1 MANWETGDEWL
12 TRGSGLLG
20 LMAAGKYLDRQNQY
34 EAAMQNAT
42 NDEERRAAFVS
53 RYANNPQAIMEYDQ
67 LQKRNGI
74 LKQAQQ
80 MYDVFQPGGDPQAQ
94 FAAAQK
100 ILTTGN
106 KILKGGYYEPLLQNN
121 QVFVQQRDPSGKPVG
136 KPVPINQNMVQDA
149 VKTWT
154 NLNLSLA
161 AGDLDGLYKRDSQEL
176 DDALQ
181 VFGDRRAERN
191 LNSILED
198 RRIKQEQGWY
208 DRASR
213 DVDRQLEA
221 KVVDAAGN
229 GGAGKYKDPNVITYK
244 GVEDGFGQTTN
255 VGSLG
260 DGRHVTYQDPKT
272 GDILP
277 MYMSDEERARIAS
290 IREKNPNARL
300 MTVVD
305 NRTGR
310 AMVIEEVEP
319 GVVRMPDGS
328 KRRMG
333 TSASAPQNG
342 ANAIAPQVVRPNIDV
357 PNYGYPEGFR
367 TAVERLGARA
377 PVGAGYALSNSH
389 GTPVQQR
396 QVDATM
402 PKAPAQDKPNTEPS
416 QSSAPS
422 QSVDPSPKGGEGKA
436 QEPKKEPAK
445 AATASKQKKPSWIE
459 RRIAAL
465 SGSAQDENPN
475 EAYWDTSS
483 DVPEPTDTSKEDP
496 ERYQKWKKDSALVR
510 TTDTVKNAGRLWKKN
525 TYDQLV
531 GDAKDAISRRVASQ
545 SAHTQDEPQY
555 DNRNPEEYED
565 PDAIMKTQKAI
576 GAVARRA
583 VEAGANARAN
593 YAGEEPEYS
602 NEDPEA
608 YSGTEGYQA
617 VRTGVKNA
625 IESSARRRAGSTG
638 MPMDYS
644 MEDPEAYNGTD
655 GHQAVRSGVKNAI
668 ETSARRRASTA
679 GAHSEY
685 STENPEEAQDTRG
698 VHRAREELNQT
709 ETMQTVYRTLEAL
722 ESKLQESAN
731 DWVEEKGQKI
741 AKFGKEAGEIPSRIG
756 RGVAISAKAFDEASK
771 RVAGRAR
778 SAVEGAV
785 ESSARRRA
793 AQAEGSPNYRVTDP
807 EEDTTGKGRQAIRAV
822 AEQSVRRRAAQSE
835 ARPQYRD
842 KNPEEYEGMEGHAAV
857 RSAATDAVARLVS
870 AYDKLARA
878 NQRANYQEVMSSRQ
892 KGPRATPKN
901 VTTVQVAK
909 ALRALIDNTG
919 AIKRKPAGGD
929 AMPVDRALEILKS
942 DGALAILQQIELGED
957 E

>member
-1 MANWETGDEWL
+1 M
-12 TRGSGLLG
+12 
-20 LMAAGKYLDRQNQY
+20 
-34 EAAMQNAT
+34 
-42 NDEERRAAFVS
+42 
-53 RYANNPQAIMEYDQ
+53 
-67 LQKRNGI
+67 
-74 LKQAQQ
+74 
-80 MYDVFQPGGDPQAQ
+80 
-94 FAAAQK
+94 
-100 ILTTGN
+100 
-106 KILKGGYYEPLLQNN
+106 
-121 QVFVQQRDPSGKPVG
+121 
-136 KPVPINQNMVQDA
+136 
-149 VKTWT
+149 
-154 NLNLSLA
+154 
-161 AGDLDGLYKRDSQEL
+161 
-176 DDALQ
+176 
-181 VFGDRRAERN
+181 
-191 LNSILED
+191 
-198 RRIKQEQGWY
+198 
-208 DRASR
+208 
-213 DVDRQLEA
+213 
-221 KVVDAAGN
+221 
-229 GGAGKYKDPNVITYK
+229 
-244 GVEDGFGQTTN
+244 
-255 VGSLG
+255 
-260 DGRHVTYQDPKT
+260 
-272 GDILP
+272 
-277 MYMSDEERARIAS
+277 
-290 IREKNPNARL
+290 
-300 MTVVD
+300 
-305 NRTGR
+305 
-310 AMVIEEVEP
+310 
-319 GVVRMPDGS
+319 
-328 KRRMG
+328 
-333 TSASAPQNG
+333 
-342 ANAIAPQVVRPNIDV
+342 
-357 PNYGYPEGFR
+357 
-367 TAVERLGARA
+367 
-377 PVGAGYALSNSH
+377 
-389 GTPVQQR
+389 
-396 QVDATM
+396 
-402 PKAPAQDKPNTEPS
+402 
-416 QSSAPS
+416 
-422 QSVDPSPKGGEGKA
+422 
-436 QEPKKEPAK
+436 
-445 AATASKQKKPSWIE
+445 
-459 RRIAAL
+459 
-465 SGSAQDENPN
+465 
-475 EAYWDTSS
+475 
-483 DVPEPTDTSKEDP
+483 
-496 ERYQKWKKDSALVR
+496 R

-857 RSAATDAVARLVS
+857 RSAATDAIARLVS